1 MTAVEIKDLKVA
13 FLGAGI
19 IAGVFIERL
28 LKAGAV
34 NPEQVLATDTR
45 QDRLEELTNQF
56 GIRVSQD
63 NGDGAEFADVLF
75 LAVPPNVVK
84 SVLSEVR
91 SKVRQDA
98 LVVSLAA
105 AVPTRLMEDA
115 LEKPNPVLRVIP
127 NTPSLIGHGMNPHC
141 LGRHV
146 RAEHVP
152 LIERILALF
161 GETIRVDED
170 LMNVATALTAVGPT
184 YILPVIKALKDTA
197 SRLGLSEEDAQFA
210 ASQTVLG
217 AARLVLETGKDPDI
231 LKTMIGTR
239 TLQEDQAR
247 TLFSTAMETA
257 YEKISGSQKKLAQAQ

>member
-1 MTAVEIKDLKVA
+1 MPNTDIKNLKFA
-13 FLGAGI
+13 FLGGGN

-28 LKAGAV
+28 LKAGGV
-34 NPEQVLATDTR
+34 KPEQLLATDIR
-45 QDRLEELTNQF
+45 QNRLQELTNQF

-75 LAVPPNVVK
+75 LAVPPNTLK

-91 SKVRQDA
+91 SKVRPGV

-105 AVPTRLMEDA
+105 AVPTWLIEDA

-127 NTPSLIGHGMNPHC
+127 NTPSLIGRGMNPHC
-141 LGRHV
+141 LGRNV
-146 RAEHVP
+146 GADQLP
-152 LIERILALF
+152 LIERLLALF
-161 GETIRVDED
+161 GETIRIDEA

-184 YILPVIKALKDTA
+184 YVFPVIKALKDTA
-197 SRLGLSEEDAQFA
+197 VRLGLSVQDAQFA

-217 AARLVLETGKDPDI
+217 AAQLVLETGKDPDI

-239 TLQEDQAR
+239 TLNEEEASV
-247 TLFSTAMETA
+247 LFSAALETA
-257 YEKISGSQKKLAQAQ
+257 FEKISATEKKLTQAQ